1 MYYVSVYNCI
11 KQIAIEL
18 QLCYD
23 IFVVFLSILLN
34 NFLMCS
40 RLFLEKLPKH
50 REYKTAIIPEKR
62 DTVKVS
68 DKNIVLVS
76 VSPKIACNTLA
87 MGKSQLAAQLVCSE
101 GLF

>member
-1 MYYVSVYNCI
+1 MCLYNCI

-18 QLCYD
+18 QLCYND

-68 DKNIVLVS
+68 DKNIVLVR
-76 VSPKIACNTLA
+76 VSPKLHCLA
-87 MGKSQLAAQLVCSE
+87 LV
-101 GLF
+101 LVPNV